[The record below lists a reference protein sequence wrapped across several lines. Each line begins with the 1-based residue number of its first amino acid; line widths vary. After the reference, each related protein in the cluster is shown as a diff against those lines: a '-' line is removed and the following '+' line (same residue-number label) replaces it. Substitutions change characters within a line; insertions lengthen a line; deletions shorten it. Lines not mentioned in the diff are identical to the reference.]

1 MKLVIQ
7 IPCLNEEETLGMTL
21 ADLPRELPGF
31 DAVEW
36 LVVDDGSTDD
46 TARVAREAGAD
57 HLVTLRS
64 NRGLARAFV
73 AGLEASLAAGADVI
87 VNTDGD
93 AQYSGADIAAL
104 VAPIVAGRAD
114 VVIGDRQT
122 STLRHFSFVKRRL
135 QSIGSW
141 TMRLLSGTDVP
152 DATCGFRAIS
162 RSAALQTRVL
172 TRFTY
177 TLETLIQAGQMRLVV
192 AHVPVQSRPTARASR
207 LFRTIP
213 GYVARSVTTVA
224 STLLVYR
231 PVLAFAGLASVL
243 CLAGLGLGAS
253 LHSLALA
260 LALTTIA
267 GLLLAAGVL
276 VHLAA
281 RKRHVIEESPS
292 CVRYSRSSIPRTSG
306 SSQPRSAACARA
318 VTLSVSRA
326 EARTSHS
333 GF

>member
-7 IPCLNEEETLGMTL
+7 IPCLNEEETLGRTL

-31 DAVEW
+31 DEVEW
-36 LVVDDGSTDD
+36 LVVDDGSTDA

-57 HLVTLRS
+57 HLVSLRE

-73 AGLEASLAAGADVI
+73 AGLDASLAAGADVI

-93 AQYSGADIAAL
+93 AQYSGAEIAAL

-114 VVIGDRQT
+114 IVVGDRRT
-122 STLRHFSFVKRRL
+122 STLQHFSFVKRRL
-135 QSIGSW
+135 QAVGSW
-141 TMRLLSGTDVP
+141 MIRRLSGTEVP

-162 RSAALQTRVL
+162 RAAAQRTKVY
-172 TRFTY
+172 TDFTY
-177 TLETLIQAGQMRLVV
+177 TLETLIQAGHLGLVV
-192 AHVPVQSRPTARASR
+192 AHVPVLSRPATRESR

-224 STLLVYR
+224 STMCVYR
-231 PVLAFAGLASVL
+231 PVLAFVALASAWGVT
-243 CLAGLGLGAS
+243 GLGLGVG

-260 LALTTIA
+260 IA
-267 GLLLAAGVL
+267 CTAFAALLLAAGAVA
-276 VHLAA
+276 HLAA
-281 RKRHVIEESPS
+281 RKRRVIEESNA

-306 SSQPRSAACARA
+306 SSEERSAACAHA
-318 VTLSVSRA
+318 VTRSASPA
-326 EARTSHS
+326 EPRTSPS